1 MSDRMPSYPQSVLVE
16 RARLKLEEAGAN
28 ADSAGAAARAMLHAS
43 RLGIDSHGFHL
54 TSAYCSMIDSGQVD
68 PQPDMVV
75 TRTGPAAAL
84 IDAGNGLG
92 HHPSYTAIRL
102 ACEMAKEAGI
112 GAVGVFGSSH
122 NGAAG
127 AYALAGAEAGFITL
141 SSTNA
146 SSAVTLHGSTAAFHG
161 TNPIAA
167 AAPVPD
173 SRPWLLDMATS
184 SIPLNRVFLYR
195 TLGRELP
202 PDVAADK
209 DGTPTS
215 DPAAADRLLP
225 LGGADF
231 GFKGAGLAGLVT
243 VLCAALTGGTPDYS
257 MARMSHTQ
265 SPAPRNA
272 GHFFLAIDPARFA
285 GAAPFAQTMM
295 TYLAALREAPS
306 KEGEAVLAPGDR
318 EWAVAAERD
327 AAGIPI
333 DRETAAFLG
342 L

>member
-1 MSDRMPSYPQSVLVE
+1 MSDRMQSSPQSILVE
-16 RARLKLEEAGAN
+16 RARLKLEEAGAS
-28 ADSAGAAARAMLHAS
+28 AEIAGAAARAMLHAS

-54 TSAYCSMIDSGQVD
+54 TGAYCRMIASGQVN
-68 PQPDMVV
+68 PRPDMTVR
-75 TRTGPAAAL
+75 RTGSATAL

-92 HHPSYTAIRL
+92 HYPSYTAIEL

-127 AYALAGAEAGFITL
+127 AYALAGAEAGFVAL

-146 SSAVTLHGSTAAFHG
+146 SSAVTLHGSKAAFHG

-167 AAPVPD
+167 AAPVPN

-184 SIPLNRVFLYR
+184 SIPLNRVYLYR
-195 TLGRELP
+195 TLEKELP
-202 PDVAADK
+202 PNVAADK
-209 DGTPTS
+209 DGAPTS
-215 DPAAADRLLP
+215 DPMAADMLLP

-243 VLCAALTGGTPDYS
+243 VLCAALTGGAHDHG
-257 MARMSHTQ
+257 MARMSHAKT
-265 SPAPRNA
+265 PAPRNA

-285 GAAPFAQTMM
+285 GAAEFAQTMM
-295 TYLAALREAPS
+295 TYLAALREAPA
-306 KEGEAVLAPGDR
+306 KDGEAVLAPGDR
-318 EWAVAAERD
+318 EWAVAAVRD

-333 DRETAAFLG
+333 DPETAAFLG

>member
-1 MSDRMPSYPQSVLVE
+1 MPERMPSYSQAVLAG
-16 RARLKLEEAGAN
+16 RARLKLEEAGAS
-28 ADSAGAAARAMLHAS
+28 ADSARAATQAMLHAS

-54 TSAYCSMIDSGQVD
+54 TSAYCRMIASGQVN
-68 PQPDMVV
+68 PRPDMKV
-75 TRTGPAAAL
+75 TRTGPATAL

-92 HHPSYTAIRL
+92 HHPSFTAMKL

-112 GAVGVFGSSH
+112 GAAGVFGSSH

-127 AYALAGAEAGFITL
+127 TYALAGAEAGFIAL

-146 SSAVTLHGSTAAFHG
+146 SAAVTLHGSKAAFHG

-167 AAPVPD
+167 AAPVPG

-195 TLGRELP
+195 TLGMELP
-202 PDVAADK
+202 PDVAADEA
-209 DGTPTS
+209 GAPTS
-215 DPAAADRLLP
+215 DPAAAEMLLP
-225 LGGADF
+225 LGGVDF

-257 MARMSHTQ
+257 MARMSHAK
-265 SPAPRNA
+265 SAAHRNA
-272 GHFFLAIDPARFA
+272 GHFFLAIDPERFA
-285 GAAPFAQTMM
+285 GAAQFAQTMM
-295 TYLAALREAPS
+295 TYLAALREIPA

-318 EWAVAAERD
+318 EWAVAAARD
-327 AAGIPI
+327 VTGIPI
-333 DRETAAFLG
+333 DPETAAFLG